1 MRQEHVSLQNVQV
14 SQLYDLIKKYL
25 EDLKLEIIHEEK
37 YENYWSLKAHKGGKG
52 SVIIG
57 NVREVEVMISGADSN
72 YDLILRTGAWGRDII
87 VPAAIA
93 SVFSLG
99 VGAAVA
105 GVEAYTNNKAI
116 IICKWIGFKIMF
128 TCVQFPHEGWNF
140 DPVFLTMLLYVHNII
155 SNLVCELRVM
165 KTSY

>member
-1 MRQEHVSLQNVQV
+1 MERFAQGKKYNIDYPLHEAMRQEHVSLQIEQI
-14 SQLYDLIKKYL
+14 SELYDLIKKYL
-25 EDLKLEIIHEEK
+25 QELKMEIIHEEK
-37 YENYWSLKAHKGGKG
+37 YENYWSIKAHKGGKG

-57 NVREVEVMISGADSN
+57 NIREVEVMISGAGSN

-105 GVEAYTNNKAI
+105 GVEAYRAHSFEKHFWENINKMI
-116 IICKWIGFKIMF
+116 SEIGQGKATMSS
-128 TCVQFPHEGWNF
+128 
-140 DPVFLTMLLYVHNII
+140 PVTM
-155 SNLVCELRVM
+155 
-165 KTSY
+165 TP

>member
-14 SQLYDLIKKYL
+14 LELYDLIKKYL
-25 EDLKLEIIHEEK
+25 QELKLEIIHEEK
-37 YENYWSLKAHKGGKG
+37 YENYWSIKAHKGGKG

-57 NVREVEVMISGADSN
+57 NVREVEVMISGAGSN

-93 SVFSLG
+93 SVLSLG

-105 GVEAYTNNKAI
+105 GVEAYRAHSFEKNFWEKINKMVSE
-116 IICKWIGFKIMF
+116 IGQGKATMSS
-128 TCVQFPHEGWNF
+128 
-140 DPVFLTMLLYVHNII
+140 PVTV
-155 SNLVCELRVM
+155 
-165 KTSY
+165 TS

>member
-87 VPAAIA
+87 VPAPIA

-99 VGAAVA
+99 VGAAVRYIFVN
-105 GVEAYTNNKAI
+105 GLDLKSCLHAYN
-116 IICKWIGFKIMF
+116 
-128 TCVQFPHEGWNF
+128 
-140 DPVFLTMLLYVHNII
+140 
-155 SNLVCELRVM
+155 SRM
-165 KTSY
+165 KVGILIQYF

>member
-99 VGAAVA
+99 VGVLSA
-105 GVEAYTNNKAI
+105 
-116 IICKWIGFKIMF
+116 ICKWIGFKIMF

-140 DPVFLTMLLYVHNII
+140 DPVFLTMLLYVYNII